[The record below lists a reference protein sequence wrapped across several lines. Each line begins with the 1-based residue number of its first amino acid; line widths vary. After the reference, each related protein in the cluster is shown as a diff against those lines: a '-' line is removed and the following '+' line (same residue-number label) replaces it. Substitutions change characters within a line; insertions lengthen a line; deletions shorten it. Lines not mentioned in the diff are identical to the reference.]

1 MIKNIIIAI
10 LSLSLIVSL
19 YYNINQEIPEEKF
32 KTYSIVNT
40 GNGVFK
46 INHET
51 GQTSIFLNS
60 LFIELR
66 DVSRNEVNNMSNNS
80 PNQLLFQVR

>member
-1 MIKNIIIAI
+1 
-10 LSLSLIVSL
+10 LIVSL
-19 YYNINQEIPEEKF
+19 HYNINREIPEEKF
-32 KTYSIVNT
+32 QTYSVINT
-40 GNGVFK
+40 EKGVFK

-66 DVSRNEVNNMSNNS
+66 DVSRDEVNNMSNSS